1 MKRITD
7 PDFVYTNAA
16 STDIKRTFAKA
27 RLRLKREAERQRAAD
42 TEAQQKVTT
51 IKGRGK

>member
-1 MKRITD
+1 MKRLTD
-7 PDFVYTNAA
+7 PDFVYTNSA

-27 RLRLKREAERQRAAD
+27 RLRLKREAERQRVAD
-42 TEAQQKVTT
+42 EEAKVKVTT

>member
-7 PDFVYTNAA
+7 SDFVYTNSA

-27 RLRLKREAERQRAAD
+27 RLRLKREAERRAAD
-42 TEAQQKVTT
+42 DKEAQQKVAQ
-51 IKGRGK
+51 IKRGMK